1 MSNKRILIVGYSAD
15 YHLANHLL
23 EASAQAG
30 LNGQICDAGAAMQS
44 STLELRLSW
53 RMRSHRPPRLNT
65 FSRHVLAVGRDFRP
79 HYVLVTGITA
89 PNAETLRELGK
100 MGSICVNYL
109 TDDPWNPNRYARW
122 FFEALPCYS
131 TVFSPRR
138 ANLEQLAGIG
148 CQAQYLPFAYA
159 PGQHFREAPPEH
171 PRAQFECD
179 VLFYGGADRDR
190 VPYIEALVKAGL
202 NVHLYGGYWKRYPK
216 LRRAFR
222 GVANTQTLRWAI
234 AGARIT
240 LCLVRRANRD
250 GHVMRTFEA
259 PAMGACMLA
268 ENTEEHRAIL
278 GADGEAVVYFQSIEE
293 MVEKARMLLES
304 DTYREQLS
312 RNAHERIVGGKNTY
326 LDRLRTM
333 IDTLQTER

>member
-1 MSNKRILIVGYSAD
+1 MSSKRVLIVGYPAD
-15 YHLANHLL
+15 HHIGSHLL
-23 EASAQAG
+23 EAMAPAD
-30 LNGQICDAGAAMQS
+30 LNGKICDAGAAMRS
-44 STLELRLSW
+44 SRLELRLSW
-53 RMRSHRPPRLNT
+53 RLRSHRPPRLNT

-89 PNAETLRELGK
+89 PNADTLCELGK
-100 MGSICVNYL
+100 LGSVCVNYL

-122 FFEALPCYS
+122 FFEALPCYAR
-131 TVFSPRR
+131 VFSPRR
-138 ANLEQLAGIG
+138 ANLAQLAGLG

-159 PGQHFREAPPEH
+159 PGQHFQEAPPEH
-171 PRAQFECD
+171 LRAQFECD

-190 VPYIEALVKAGL
+190 VPYIEALIKAGL
-202 NVHLYGGYWKRYPK
+202 NVHLYGGYWNRYPK
-216 LRRAFR
+216 LQRAFR

-259 PAMGACMLA
+259 PAMGACMLT
-268 ENTEEHRAIL
+268 EDTEEHRAII
-278 GADGEAVVYFQSIEE
+278 GADGEAVVYFRSVED
-293 MVEKARMLLES
+293 MVGKARKLLES
-304 DTYREQLS
+304 DAYRTQLAH
-312 RNAHERIVGGKNTY
+312 NAYERIVGGKNTY

-333 IDTLQTER
+333 ITTLQADA